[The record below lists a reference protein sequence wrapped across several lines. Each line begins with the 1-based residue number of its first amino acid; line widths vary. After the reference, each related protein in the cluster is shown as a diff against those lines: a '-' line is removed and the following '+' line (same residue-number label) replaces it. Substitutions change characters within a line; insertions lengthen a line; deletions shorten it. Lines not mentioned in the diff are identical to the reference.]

1 MVRFLIRVSIS
12 PEKANTKLISSFLK
26 FRRAMSRH
34 TREGFVVN
42 QSAFVLPHDSAALDP
57 KIKRALTICNLF
69 VNHRLPID
77 RIARLLDQNRGTVI
91 AELINQ
97 NIIAD
102 RRQGLLGAPE
112 GKERRLAVLLKNRD

>member
-1 MVRFLIRVSIS
+1 
-12 PEKANTKLISSFLK
+12 
-26 FRRAMSRH
+26 MSRH

-42 QSAFVLPHDSAALDP
+42 QSPFVLPHDSAAFDP
-57 KIKRALTICNLF
+57 KMKRALTICNLF

-102 RRQGLLGAPE
+102 RRQRLLGAPE
-112 GKERRLAVLLKNRD
+112 GKDRRLAVLLKNQD